1 MAAISTGL
9 GKGLDA
15 LIRETSEA
23 RDLSGVQVLLIK
35 DIIPNLNQPRRK
47 FNEKALEELA
57 ASIRSQGILQPL
69 LVRPC
74 GPACPLGARYSR
86 IRIPNAQLDLERA

>member
-35 DIIPNLNQPRRK
+35 DIIPNPNQPRRK

-74 GPACPLGARYSR
+74 GPAKPGKTGRGGA
-86 IRIPNAQLDLERA
+86 